1 MFPHGLGMAL
11 NQRAYDIKSVISGR
25 INDIIRFTQPV
36 SLPQQTG
43 EPHKYNYTPT
53 MTSRWRKLSRESAG
67 GLHTQTHI
75 GIYRKIESKRCG
87 SRLFAFKCSLICG
100 MCDVYRG
107 PEQSGKYFYALLSAG
122 WRVFAGVHSL
132 EEQS

>member
-11 NQRAYDIKSVISGR
+11 NQRAYNIKSVISGR

-43 EPHKYNYTPT
+43 EPHKYNYTAT
-53 MTSRWRKLSRESAG
+53 MTSRWRKLSQESAG

-75 GIYRKIESKRCG
+75 GIYRKIESKRRG
-87 SRLFAFKCSLICG
+87 SRLFAFKCSLICE

-107 PEQSGKYFYALLSAG
+107 QEQSGKYFCALLSVG
-122 WRVFAGVHSL
+122 RRVFTGVHSL
-132 EEQS
+132 ADRS